1 MTLLMIYKPEINLFF
16 NNQSRR
22 KQQTAWQDHDHN
34 TSTKMDGQA
43 VAVGEGV
50 GLAGGEERGEV
61 LPGED
66 ES

>member
-1 MTLLMIYKPEINLFF
+1 
-16 NNQSRR
+16 
-22 KQQTAWQDHDHN
+22 
-34 TSTKMDGQA
+34 MDGQA